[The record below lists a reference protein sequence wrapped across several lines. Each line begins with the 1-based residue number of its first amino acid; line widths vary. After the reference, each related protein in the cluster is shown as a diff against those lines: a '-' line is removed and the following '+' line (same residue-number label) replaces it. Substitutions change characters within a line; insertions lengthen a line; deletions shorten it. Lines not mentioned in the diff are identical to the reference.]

1 MRDPGDIPTKVVL
14 GGRVPDLT
22 RISREGW
29 RAALVPFEAGDRFV
43 AANDLYLSPEAR
55 KEALALIDTLPPP
68 PSALV
73 RAAVRG
79 ARSVPFDGPRTRHEA
94 SRQLN
99 LRVPLA
105 DHDALL
111 AAARILGVKPT
122 QAARM
127 FIAVGVRRLLAE
139 HDVVIDEVRS
149 AAGSVHGSCP

>member
-1 MRDPGDIPTKVVL
+1 MSDPGDIPTKVVL

-22 RISREGW
+22 RIPREAW
-29 RAALVPFEAGDRFV
+29 RAALIPFEAGDPFI

-55 KEALALIDTLPPP
+55 KEALGLIDALPPP
-68 PSALV
+68 RSGLV
-73 RAAVRG
+73 RAAVKG
-79 ARSVPFDGPRTRHEA
+79 VRSVPFDAPRVRHAA
-94 SRQLN
+94 SRRLN
-99 LRVPLA
+99 LRMLVA

-127 FIAVGVRRLLAE
+127 FIAGVRRLLAE

-149 AAGSVHGSCP
+149 AAGGAQKPCS

>member
-1 MRDPGDIPTKVVL
+1 M
-14 GGRVPDLT
+14 
-22 RISREGW
+22 
-29 RAALVPFEAGDRFV
+29 
-43 AANDLYLSPEAR
+43 
-55 KEALALIDTLPPP
+55 
-68 PSALV
+68 
-73 RAAVRG
+73 
-79 ARSVPFDGPRTRHEA
+79 PFDAPRLRHEA

-139 HDVVIDEVRS
+139 HDVVIDAVRS
-149 AAGSVHGSCP
+149 AAGGAQEPCP